1 MVKEVYVAPRFKS
14 SLQNFYGHHHEQV
27 DSSNIHILN
36 SNEYFPFYIPFSF
49 PLLPTFTEVAYM
61 SNTAQGLKLAVAHS
75 PFASKFQCGPLKI
88 SSQSSTWRVKIRK
101 NKIV

>member
-27 DSSNIHILN
+27 DSSNIHFLN

-61 SNTAQGLKLAVAHS
+61 SNTADVLL
-75 PFASKFQCGPLKI
+75 
-88 SSQSSTWRVKIRK
+88 
-101 NKIV
+101 